1 MNKLFTSLVWVPLV
15 PHLWVHDVQL
25 YGTHF
30 GGHGSI
36 EHDCN
41 VIGSRPGSQSSAG
54 TGVESFFWAHQTFR
68 VLVPIGHINL
78 IIYKLINCIFIW

>member
-1 MNKLFTSLVWVPLV
+1 MV

-36 EHDCN
+36 EHDCD
-41 VIGSRPGSQSSAG
+41 VRGSKPGSQSSAG

-68 VLVPIGHINL
+68 VLVPTGHIKTTL
-78 IIYKLINCIFIW
+78 IMFIT